1 MISMQTTQVFDWL
14 VSLVYF
20 GVVFSIFRL
29 VVIEPMAQATRQR
42 EQRVLLRLAE
52 IDEIAREAKAKQA
65 EFEEKFGN
73 VDAALAEVQSSSE
86 RSSAKATQK
95 IGDKAE
101 AEERYVL
108 EKARVEAESIRREVE
123 NEIRSRIASRAVVRA
138 EAILGSALDAG
149 TQNAIITSGIKKVG
163 SLNAS

>member
-1 MISMQTTQVFDWL
+1 MISMEGAQVFDWL

-20 GVVFSIFRL
+20 GILFSIFKL
-29 VVIEPMAQATRQR
+29 VVIEPMVQATRLR
-42 EQRVLLRLAE
+42 EQRVSLRLKE
-52 IDEIAREAKAKQA
+52 IEEIAAEAKAKQV

-73 VDAALAEVQSSSE
+73 VDSVLEEIKVNSE
-86 RSSAKATQK
+86 RSLAQAAQK
-95 IGDKAE
+95 IEEKAE

-123 NEIRSRIASRAVVRA
+123 KEIRSRIAGRAVARA
-138 EAILGSALDAG
+138 EAILNTALDAG
-149 TQNAIITSGIKKVG
+149 AQNAIVTAGIKKVG